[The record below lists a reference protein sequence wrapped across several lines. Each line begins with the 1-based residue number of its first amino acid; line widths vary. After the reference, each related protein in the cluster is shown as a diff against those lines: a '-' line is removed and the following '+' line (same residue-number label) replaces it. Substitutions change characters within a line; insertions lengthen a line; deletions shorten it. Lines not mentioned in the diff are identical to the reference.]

1 MDGDPYLEVLTHS
14 ILPFAGILVV
24 LVVIHELGHF
34 ITAKMA
40 GVQVLEFGIG
50 YPPKIWGIQKG
61 ETEYTI
67 NLLPLGGFVRLLGE
81 EDPTA
86 PRSLAGKPAGTRL
99 IVMGAGSFMNFVL
112 AILLFTIALMIP
124 KEIAV
129 GGATISQVVPGSPAA
144 MAGLKSGDEIVSI
157 GGRKV
162 ENTADASY
170 NIRLRLGEDTDFV
183 VQRTDAATRET
194 KRETVTVRPRW
205 APPAYVYQVRAG
217 DDVSK
222 VVSET
227 GFDAAAVRDAAG
239 IKYLLDPNKDLT
251 LPDGTTYTT
260 KSGDT
265 VQSVAKATRVPEE
278 DIAKL
283 AGLPDQ
289 NTLPSDKTTL
299 NFAQGATGIRIAS
312 QTPFTETRSYGPFE
326 AFKKGWQQT
335 FDSLKL
341 ARNQIVMWVKG
352 AGSAPV
358 SGPIGIAQA
367 TGEVVDQAG
376 WRSLVDLAALLSI
389 NLAILNILPLP
400 MLDGGRM
407 AFVLIEV
414 ARRGRRISPQ
424 KEAMVH
430 FVGMVALLILVV
442 VLSYFDVAR
451 IVRGDTL
458 FR

>member
-1 MDGDPYLEVLTHS
+1 LNVLIQS

-34 ITAKMA
+34 ITAKLS

-50 YPPKIWGIQKG
+50 YPPKLWGVKKG

-81 EDPTA
+81 EDPSA
-86 PRSLAGKPAGTRL
+86 PRSLAGKPAWTRL

-112 AILLFTIALMIP
+112 AIALFTLALMIP
-124 KEIAV
+124 KEVAV
-129 GGATISQVVPGSPAA
+129 GQAVISQVVPGSPAA
-144 MAGLKSGDEIVSI
+144 NAGLRPDDIIESI
-157 GGRKV
+157 GGRKI

-170 NIRLRLGEDTDFV
+170 NIRLHLGEETEFTV
-183 VQRTDAATRET
+183 LRTDPQTNQTER
-194 KRETVTVRPRW
+194 KTVEVKPRW
-205 APPAYVYQVRAG
+205 APPAYVYNVQPG
-217 DDVSK
+217 DDVNK
-222 VVSET
+222 IVTDT
-227 GFDAAAVRDAAG
+227 GFDAQAVRDAAG
-239 IKYLLDPNKDLT
+239 IKYAIEAGRDLT
-251 LPDGTTYTT
+251 LPDGTIYTT
-260 KSGDT
+260 QAGDT
-265 VQSVAKATRVPEE
+265 VQSVARSQRVPEA
-278 DIAKL
+278 DVARL

-289 NTLPSDKTTL
+289 DTIPSDMKEL
-299 NFAQGATGIRIAS
+299 KFAQGATGIRIAS
-312 QTPFTETRSYGPFE
+312 KQPFTEERSYGPVE
-326 AFKKGWQQT
+326 AFRRGWQQT

-341 ARNQIVMWVKG
+341 ARNQVIMWIKG

-367 TGEVVDQAG
+367 TGEVVEEAG

-430 FVGMVALLILVV
+430 LVGMVALLILVV

>member
-1 MDGDPYLEVLTHS
+1 LNVLLTS
-14 ILPFAGILVV
+14 ILPFVSILVV

-34 ITAKMA
+34 ITAKLS

-50 YPPKIWGIQKG
+50 YPPKIWGKQRG

-86 PRSLAGKPAGTRL
+86 PRSLAGKPAWTRL

-112 AILLFTIALMIP
+112 AIVLFTLALMIP
-124 KEIAV
+124 KEVAV
-129 GGATISQVVPGSPAA
+129 CGATISQVVPGSPAA
-144 MAGLKSGDEIVSI
+144 QAGLKPGDQIDTI

-183 VQRTDAATRET
+183 VLRTDPTT
-194 KRETVTVRPRW
+194 KDTSKVKTSVRPRW
-205 APPAYVYQVRAG
+205 APPAYVYDVKPG
-217 DDVSK
+217 DDVTK
-222 VVSET
+222 VVNET
-227 GFDAAAVRDAAG
+227 GFDAPAVRDAAG
-239 IKYLLDPNKDLT
+239 IKYVLDANKELK

-260 KSGDT
+260 KTGDT
-265 VQSVAKATRVPEE
+265 VQSVAKTTRVSED
-278 DIAKL
+278 DIARL
-283 AGLPDQ
+283 AELPDQ
-289 NTLPSDKTTL
+289 NTIPSDKKTL

-312 QTPFTETRSYGPFE
+312 KTPFTENRSYGPIE
-326 AFKKGWQQT
+326 AFQKGWQQT

-341 ARNQIVMWVKG
+341 ARNQVVMWVKG

-414 ARRGRRISPQ
+414 ARRGRRVSPQ

-430 FVGMVALLILVV
+430 LVGMVALLLLVV
-442 VLSYFDVAR
+442 VLSYFDIAS
-451 IVRGDTL
+451 IVRGDKL
-458 FR
+458 FG

>member
-1 MDGDPYLEVLTHS
+1 
-14 ILPFAGILVV
+14 LPFASILVI

-34 ITAKMA
+34 ITAKLS
-40 GVQVLEFGIG
+40 GVQVLEFGVG
-50 YPPKIWGIQKG
+50 YPPKIWGKKRG

-81 EDPTA
+81 EDPSA
-86 PRSLAGKPAGTRL
+86 PRSLAGKPAWTRL
-99 IVMGAGSFMNFVL
+99 IVMGAGSFMNFIL
-112 AILLFTIALMIP
+112 AIFLFTLALMIP
-124 KEIAV
+124 KEVAV

-144 MAGLKSGDEIVSI
+144 QAGLKSGDLIDSI

-162 ENTADASY
+162 ESTADASY
-170 NIRLRLGEDTDFV
+170 NIRLHLGEDTDFV
-183 VQRTDAATRET
+183 VMRTDPVT
-194 KRETVTVRPRW
+194 KEVSKVKTSVRPRW
-205 APPAYVYQVRAG
+205 APPAYVYTVRPG
-217 DDVSK
+217 DDVST
-222 VVSET
+222 VVNET
-227 GFDAAAVRDAAG
+227 GFDAPAVRDAAG
-239 IKYLLDPNKDLT
+239 IKYVLDANKALA
-251 LPDGTTYTT
+251 LPDGTSYTT
-260 KSGDT
+260 KAGDT
-265 VQSVAKATRVPEE
+265 VQSVAKTTRTPEAE
-278 DIAKL
+278 IARL

-289 NTLPSDKTTL
+289 DKIPSDKTTL
-299 NFAQGATGIRIAS
+299 NFAQGATGIRIAAK
-312 QTPFTETRSYGPFE
+312 TPFTENRSYGPIE
-326 AFKKGWQQT
+326 AFGKGFQQT

-341 ARNQIVMWVKG
+341 ARNQVVQWIKG

-407 AFVLIEV
+407 AFVVIEV
-414 ARRGRRISPQ
+414 LRRGRRVSPQ

-430 FVGMVALLILVV
+430 LVGMVALLLLVV

-451 IVRGDTL
+451 IIRGDKL
-458 FR
+458 FG

>member
-1 MDGDPYLEVLTHS
+1 MDVLTHS

-34 ITAKMA
+34 VTAKLS

-50 YPPKIWGIQKG
+50 YPPKLWGKKHG

-81 EDPTA
+81 EDPSA
-86 PRSLAGKPAGTRL
+86 PRSLAGKPAWIRL
-99 IVMGAGSFMNFVL
+99 VVMGAGAFNNFIL

-144 MAGLKSGDEIVSI
+144 QAGLKSGDLIDSI

-170 NIRLRLGEDTDFV
+170 NIRLHLGEETDFV
-183 VQRTDAATRET
+183 VLRTDPVTKDATKVAT
-194 KRETVTVRPRW
+194 KVRPRW
-205 APPAYVYQVRAG
+205 DPPAYVYELKPG

-222 VVSET
+222 VANET
-227 GFDAAAVRDAAG
+227 GFDAVTVRDAAG
-239 IKYLLDPNKDLT
+239 IKYVVEAGKELS

-265 VQSVAKATRVPEE
+265 VQSVAKTTRVSE
-278 DIAKL
+278 DEIAKL
-283 AGLPDQ
+283 TGLPDQ
-289 NTLPSDKTTL
+289 NTIPSDKTKL
-299 NFAQGATGIRIAS
+299 NFAQGATGIRIAAKS
-312 QTPFTETRSYGPFE
+312 PFTENRSYGPIE
-326 AFKKGWQQT
+326 AFGKGFQQT

-341 ARNQIVMWVKG
+341 ARNQVYMWIKG

-414 ARRGRRISPQ
+414 ARRGRRVSPQ
-424 KEAMVH
+424 KEALVH
-430 FVGMVALLILVV
+430 LVGMVALLLLVV
-442 VLSYFDVAR
+442 VLSYFDIAR

>member
-1 MDGDPYLEVLTHS
+1 LDVLIQN

-34 ITAKMA
+34 VTAKLS

-50 YPPKIWGIQKG
+50 YPPRLFGIRKG

-67 NLLPLGGFVRLLGE
+67 NVLPLGGFVRLLGE
-81 EDPTA
+81 EDPSA
-86 PRSLAGKPAGTRL
+86 PRSLAGKPAWIRL
-99 IVMGAGSFMNFVL
+99 VVMGSGSFMNFVL
-112 AILLFTIALMIP
+112 AIVLFTVALMIP
-124 KEIAV
+124 KEVAV
-129 GGATISQVVPGSPAA
+129 GQAVISQVVPGSPAA
-144 MAGLKSGDEIVSI
+144 NAGLKPGDTIESI
-157 GGRKV
+157 GGRKI

-170 NIRLRLGEDTDFV
+170 NIRLNLGENTEFV
-183 VQRTDAATRET
+183 VLRTDPQTNQTSRV
-194 KRETVTVRPRW
+194 KMDVKPRW
-205 APPAYVYQVRAG
+205 APPAYVYTVKPG
-217 DDVSK
+217 DDVSA
-222 VVSET
+222 VAQET

-239 IKYLLDPNKDLT
+239 IQYIIEAGKELA

-260 KSGDT
+260 KTGDT
-265 VQSVAKATRVPEE
+265 VQSVARTTRVPEAV
-278 DIAKL
+278 IATL

-289 NTLPSDKTTL
+289 NTIPSDMKEL
-299 NFAQGATGIRIAS
+299 RFAQGATGIRIAS
-312 QTPFTETRSYGPFE
+312 KQPFTEERSYGPFE
-326 AFKKGWQQT
+326 AFKRGWQQT

-341 ARNQIVMWVKG
+341 ARNQVIMWIKG

-367 TGEVVDQAG
+367 TGEVVEEAG

-430 FVGMVALLILVV
+430 LVGMVALLLLVV